1 MQQKHH
7 PPLTQGTDKSWP
19 KVLTHLA
26 LHLCKENSSAPS
38 TAQSSAYSTLTKQQ
52 QTNSESN
59 SRRFMRVIK
68 QSLSPPDS
76 KIKDQSNP
84 LHLLSSSAHV
94 VPQPKSTQP
103 RGLELHSVSS
113 HRTTKGDLIKNYS
126 WKALKWG
133 WSSSMPGAAETLA
146 HQSWWMQDQWGILVL
161 DKSLNQTVLRVSLVL
176 NW

>member
-38 TAQSSAYSTLTKQQ
+38 TAQSSAYSTLTKQK

-84 LHLLSSSAHV
+84 LHLLSSCAHV

-126 WKALKWG
+126 
-133 WSSSMPGAAETLA
+133 
-146 HQSWWMQDQWGILVL
+146 
-161 DKSLNQTVLRVSLVL
+161 
-176 NW
+176 